1 MQNNLK
7 KITNYAKNKNEIM
20 ALTEQVQVSLQDA
33 QSDLRNALAFAAR
46 NEESYVSK
54 HIADMLHR
62 IDNLID
68 VSDVLEKLENRKPGD
83 SGTWGPFVDERDD
96 EDC

>member
-1 MQNNLK
+1 
-7 KITNYAKNKNEIM
+7 M
-20 ALTEQVQVSLQDA
+20 ALSEQVEDSLREA
-33 QSDLRNALAFAAR
+33 QSNMRNALAFSAR
-46 NEESYVSK
+46 GEKTYVSK
-54 HIADMLHR
+54 HIADMLHK

>member
-1 MQNNLK
+1 
-7 KITNYAKNKNEIM
+7 M
-20 ALTEQVQVSLQDA
+20 ALSEQVEESLRDA
-33 QSDLRNALAFAAR
+33 QSSMRNALAFSAR
-46 NEESYVSK
+46 GEKTYVSK